1 MATVAFA
8 RRDPLEAER
17 RFFFGMAIAIG
28 ATVVLGFGS
37 HALLG
42 RVDLG
47 RATWLVHLHGATFM
61 GWVALFV
68 AQSWLVASGDVATH
82 RRLGM
87 LSAAYA
93 VFVVWMGLA
102 IMMSS
107 YRRGTVPPF
116 FPPNVFLFMN
126 VGHLLTFGGLTAAAV
141 AMRRDA
147 GWHKR
152 LMLCGMLVLMGPAIG
167 RLLPMPLLGRW
178 NLHAV
183 FAVLMLYALVAMVRD
198 LRMRGSVHPA
208 YRWGLGVFAAVQL
221 LIEPLAWSGPG
232 LAATRAVTG

>member
-1 MATVAFA
+1 MATIALT
-8 RRDPLEAER
+8 RRDPLDAEQ
-17 RFFFGMAIAIG
+17 RFFFGMALAIG

-47 RATWLVHLHGATFM
+47 QATWLVHLHGGVFM

-68 AQSWLVASGDVATH
+68 AQSGLVARGDVATH

-87 LSAAYA
+87 LAAGYA
-93 VFVVWMGLA
+93 VLVVVMGLA
-102 IMMSS
+102 IMMSA
-107 YRRGTVPPF
+107 YQRGTVPPF

-126 VGHLLTFGGLTAAAV
+126 VGHLLLFGALTAAAV
-141 AMRRDA
+141 ALRRRPD
-147 GWHKR
+147 WHKR
-152 LMLCGMLVLMGPAIG
+152 LMLVGMLVLMGPAVG
-167 RLLPMPLLGRW
+167 RILPMPLIGDRA
-178 NLHAV
+178 LHAV
-183 FAVLMLYALVAMVRD
+183 FAALMVYALVPVLRD
-198 LRMRGSVHPA
+198 LRARGGVHPA
-208 YRWGLGVFAAVQL
+208 YAWGLGAFAVVQA